1 MYTVGADESYEESAS
16 REIQEEM
23 GVANVTLTNCFDFYH
38 EDEVTRL
45 WGRLFSCT
53 YDGDFQLD
61 PEEVE
66 SGQFMTVQVG
76 LCGAPRKITP
86 PHTPVL
92 KQLKLPVS

>member
-1 MYTVGADESYEESAS
+1 MAWHGVLSIAGADESYEESAT

-23 GVANVTLTNCFDFYH
+23 GVDHVTLKNCFDFYH

-53 YDGDFQLD
+53 YDGDFKLD

-76 LCGAPRKITP
+76 LYHDAAKR
-86 PHTPVL
+86 
-92 KQLKLPVS
+92 